1 MAINVIKS
9 VSIPEELA
17 QFLDKNPELSL
28 SKIVQ
33 ARLIEMKEQKTI
45 YENRLKVYENKLGVV
60 TRELFAANEE
70 IERLK
75 GGKNGNKL

>member
-45 YENRLKVYENKLGVV
+45 YENRLKVYENKLGIV

-75 GGKNGNKL
+75 GGKK

>member
-45 YENRLKVYENKLGVV
+45 YENRLKVYENKLGIV

>member
-45 YENRLKVYENKLGVV
+45 YENRLRVYENKLGVV

-75 GGKNGNKL
+75 CGLKNEK